1 MGSGEVFKWGVHVGG
16 GRVQVGCSNGG
27 WVQVGEGFM
36 WGVGLGGCVGSGGA
50 GMGSGGGGLF
60 RRGCSGVGGG
70 VVQVG
75 VVQVGGGFS
84 GGRGAKGQKLGR
96 LKWSEGANVGGG
108 GGGGGRAQQ
117 NLFAI

>member
-1 MGSGEVFKWGVHVGG
+1 MGSGEVFKWGVHGG

-27 WVQVGEGFM
+27 WVQVGEEFM

-75 VVQVGGGFS
+75 VVQVGGGIQWGKGS
-84 GGRGAKGQKLGR
+84 KGAKVREIEVERRGKR
-96 LKWSEGANVGGG
+96 WGGG
-108 GGGGGRAQQ
+108 ESSTESFC
-117 NLFAI
+117 NLS